1 MRFAVKTL
9 APIRSQITS
18 RVPLPLWPLVTV
30 AIEEVVAGG
39 AVAATDWVA
48 AAPSGFVGI

>member
-30 AIEEVVAGG
+30 AIEEVVSGG
-39 AVAATDWVA
+39 
-48 AAPSGFVGI
+48 SGSSDRVLSEISGKIC